1 MHLRQ
6 KLKNIG
12 LRKQKNLWSA
22 SIVLSISFAVSAALG
37 LIRERVIYPRFLS
50 CCPEQLDVYKAAFK
64 LPDMVFKLLVT
75 GALSAS
81 FMPIFLSHL
90 QKDKKQA
97 YALAS
102 TVINVLCLALCI
114 SLFVIYI
121 FAWPFSRL
129 LAPGFS
135 QMQLLL
141 MVRLT
146 RILLIAQIF
155 FLVSNFFTSIIQ
167 ANQIFLV
174 PSLSPILYN
183 LSIIFATFFLSP
195 KWGIYGVCFGAVIGS
210 FLHFLIQLPLMFRL
224 KFKYSLLF
232 NTKIEGFRKIVRLMI
247 PRSISIGLSEIES
260 LFSLRWASLL
270 PVGTFALYNLA
281 LQIIFLPSRI
291 FSTTISQA
299 SMPILSRRLAEN
311 KIKKFKNIVIK
322 SLFQGLFLS
331 LPVTVLIL
339 VHRLPVVRLVFGSRN
354 FPWSAT
360 LIIAKT
366 ITYLSPS
373 IFLQSIIQVLNRAFY
388 AAHDTKTPL
397 KISLHSL
404 IVSLTITFILVKFT
418 NLAIISLAIGVSIS
432 NLIQSVSL
440 LARFSQKIHRLNF
453 AKFIKRLIKL
463 FIASLFMAV
472 SVWGSVRL
480 MDNTIFDTSRTINLL
495 YLVVTSSVIGILIF
509 VFLCSL
515 LKVKEIKD
523 ISKLIKAGK
532 KTKS

>member
-6 KLKNIG
+6 KFKNIG
-12 LRKQKNLWSA
+12 IRKQKNLWSA
-22 SIVLSISFAVSAALG
+22 SIVLSLSFALSAALG

-64 LPDMVFKLLVT
+64 LPDLVFKLLVT

-81 FMPIFLSHL
+81 FMPVFLSYHH
-90 QKDKKQA
+90 KDKKHA
-97 YALAS
+97 DALAS
-102 TVINVLCLALCI
+102 TVINVLSLSLI
-114 SLFVIYI
+114 VSLFIIYI

-135 QMQLLL
+135 QSQLLL

-146 RILLIAQIF
+146 RILLVAQVF
-155 FLVSNFFTSIIQ
+155 FLISNFFTSIIQ

-174 PSLSPILYN
+174 SSISPILYN

-210 FLHFLIQLPLMFRL
+210 FFHLIIQLPVIIKL
-224 KFKYSLLF
+224 KFKYSPIF
-232 NTKIEGFRKIVRLMI
+232 NINIEGFKKIVKLMI
-247 PRSISIGLSEIES
+247 PRSLGIGLSEIAS
-260 LFSLRWASLL
+260 FFSLRWSSLL

-299 SMPILSRRLAEN
+299 SMPLLSRRLAEN
-311 KIKKFKNIVIK
+311 KIRKFKDIVVK

-331 LPVTVLIL
+331 LPVTVLVL
-339 VHRLPVVRLVFGSRN
+339 VHRLAVVRLVFGSKS

-360 LIIAKT
+360 LVIART

-397 KISLHSL
+397 KISLYSM
-404 IVSLTITFILVKFT
+404 IVSLSTTFILLKATKLEIF
-418 NLAIISLAIGVSIS
+418 ALAIGVSVS
-432 NLIQSVSL
+432 NLVQSVL
-440 LARFSQKIHRLNF
+440 LSISFSQKVYRLNF
-453 AKFIKRLIKL
+453 TKLTNRFIKI
-463 FIASLFMAV
+463 FISSVFMGV
-472 SVWGSVRL
+472 TTWSFVRL
-480 MDNTIFDTSRTINLL
+480 FDHTLFDTSRTINLFL
-495 YLVVTSSVIGILIF
+495 LVTVSSIAGII
-509 VFLCSL
+509 VFAISSKL
-515 LKVKEIKD
+515 LKIKEVSD
-523 ISKLIKAGK
+523 ISALLKSK
-532 KTKS
+532 KNTNK